1 MVDPNFVHVN
11 IRNQKCCFP
20 WKGRLK
26 FLPIYL
32 KPPAA
37 FLEMSEG
44 SFPKSVA
51 GNGVFWKG
59 SLASVLSWNLEVL
72 EFFGSWKTRKPGGGV
87 RGMRGGH
94 NFSKLWDSNYW
105 VNHVSPIT
113 VWLSTFFQPCS
124 LGLVE
129 LLFIFYFL
137 QFCIML
143 FFSDLNVFSFFS
155 IFHVENKGNIK
166 ALIIDY
172 LAFFSKAAWQYWV
185 LFDCSFVL
193 ITKWHFFRDTTIFWW
208 LVCQA

>member
-1 MVDPNFVHVN
+1 
-11 IRNQKCCFP
+11 
-20 WKGRLK
+20 
-26 FLPIYL
+26 
-32 KPPAA
+32 
-37 FLEMSEG
+37 MSEG

-105 VNHVSPIT
+105 VNYVSPIT

-137 QFCIML
+137 QFCSML
-143 FFSDLNVFSFFS
+143 FFCDLNMFSIINFFSCWKQTKYQSINNWLLFS
-155 IFHVENKGNIK
+155 IFQQSSMAILSIVWLFICIYEV
-166 ALIIDY
+166 
-172 LAFFSKAAWQYWV
+172 AFFFLETRQFFDDLCVKHNV
-185 LFDCSFVL
+185 DCSPP
-193 ITKWHFFRDTTIFWW
+193 RTTTR
-208 LVCQA
+208 LLDKVCAKACL